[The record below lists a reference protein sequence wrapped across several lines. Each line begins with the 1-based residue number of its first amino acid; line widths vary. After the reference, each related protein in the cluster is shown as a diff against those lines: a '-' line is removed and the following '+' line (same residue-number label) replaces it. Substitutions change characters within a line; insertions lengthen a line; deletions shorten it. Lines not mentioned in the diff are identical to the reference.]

1 MNGNVK
7 VALQAFTIHS
17 LGVTNFRLAP
27 RCSDRLQ
34 CIGIA
39 LTAVSIGLF
48 GGENISRK
56 VVYLLLKKT
65 SPFVLLAV
73 GLLAIVA
80 FVLSGCD
87 LATGSSA
94 NALPTPGPSPSAVQ
108 STPTTQ
114 PADPPADTPANVPT
128 AIPPTDTAAPADT
141 VAPPDTVPPAD
152 TTTDTSTPEPPTP
165 PPTDTSQPTA
175 TDLPVAP
182 APTRTARPVL
192 PTPTLAALQNSP
204 TVEATP
210 GAPSDATSEPA
221 ATSSGT
227 IVNGQ
232 SYDAYVSA
240 ATKLH
245 QYYHFT
251 CEFDAAW
258 VVLKTNGI
266 DVTLADQLAITG
278 QDKSIEPKYEET
290 GQGVFIYGGD
300 ILHYYSGDYT
310 TNFLART
317 TGAVMARLF
326 EHYGLNVS
334 PVHTQDAL
342 EAALRQGKLV
352 WIKTTADFKP
362 GKPATWVMPDGT
374 TYQTV
379 LGNDHAAV
387 VMGYSD
393 RGAHIRD
400 VLGPTSTN
408 ENRQYEYD
416 VPWPK
421 FMAAWDQQQDDGL
434 AVGP

>member
-1 MNGNVK
+1 MWG
-7 VALQAFTIHS
+7 
-17 LGVTNFRLAP
+17 
-27 RCSDRLQ
+27 SDRLQ
-34 CIGIA
+34 YSGIA
-39 LTAVSIGLF
+39 LTAVFIGF
-48 GGENISRK
+48 GGEDISRK
-56 VVYLLLKKT
+56 VVDLLLKKT

-73 GLLAIVA
+73 GFLAVVA
-80 FVLSGCD
+80 FALSGCD
-87 LATGSSA
+87 FATGSSA
-94 NALPTPGPSPSAVQ
+94 NVLPPTPVPTPAAAQATPSA
-108 STPTTQ
+108 Q
-114 PADPPADTPANVPT
+114 PADPRQIRRQSCPQ
-128 AIPPTDTAAPADT
+128 PPPQRYPLRRRRAGSAPADT
-141 VAPPDTVPPAD
+141 A
-152 TTTDTSTPEPPTP
+152 TDTPSPEPPAP
-165 PPTDTSQPTA
+165 VPTDTPQPTA
-175 TDLPVAP
+175 TGVPVR
-182 APTRTARPVL
+182 PTRTARPLL
-192 PTPTLAALQNSP
+192 PTPTEAALP
-204 TVEATP
+204 DTPRVEATS
-210 GAPSDATSEPA
+210 GAPSDATAQPG
-221 ATSSGT
+221 ATSGST
-227 IVNGQ
+227 VVNGQ
-232 SYDAYVSA
+232 SYDAYVPA

-290 GQGVFIYGGD
+290 DQGVFIYGGD

-317 TGAVMARLF
+317 TGAVMARVF
-326 EHYGLNVS
+326 EHYGLNVT
-334 PVHTQDAL
+334 PVHTQDAM

-362 GKPATWVMPDGT
+362 GRPATWVMPDGT

-408 ENRQYEYD
+408 EARQYEYD

>member
-1 MNGNVK
+1 V
-7 VALQAFTIHS
+7 
-17 LGVTNFRLAP
+17 
-27 RCSDRLQ
+27 
-34 CIGIA
+34 
-39 LTAVSIGLF
+39 
-48 GGENISRK
+48 
-56 VVYLLLKKT
+56 LKKS

-73 GLLAIVA
+73 GLLAVVA

-87 LATGSSA
+87 FAAGSSA
-94 NALPTPGPSPSAVQ
+94 GAPPTPGPSSSASAAQATPAIQPS
-108 STPTTQ
+108 
-114 PADPPADTPANVPT
+114 DPSADTPAIVPT
-128 AIPPTDTAAPADT
+128 AIPPTDTAPADT
-141 VAPPDTVPPAD
+141 VAPTDTA
-152 TTTDTSTPEPPTP
+152 TDTSTPEPPTP
-165 PPTDTSQPTA
+165 APTDTSQPTA
-175 TDLPVAP
+175 TDVPAAP
-182 APTRTARPVL
+182 APVPTRTARPKL
-192 PTPTLAALQNSP
+192 PTPTGAALQNSP
-204 TVEATP
+204 TIEATP

-221 ATSSGT
+221 PTSSGT

-232 SYDAYVSA
+232 SYDAYVPA

-290 GQGVFIYGGD
+290 AQGVFIYGGD

-317 TGAVMARLF
+317 TGAVMAKVF

-408 ENRQYEYD
+408 EARQYEYD

-421 FMAAWDQQQDDGL
+421 FMATWDQQQDDGL